1 MREAAMRVRA
11 LAGLLLLAA
20 ASAVRAAPIPDRPA
34 ARPAC
39 EPYSDPREMR
49 YRTPAAKIVGRIA
62 PGSITE
68 PEADPP
74 EIGQV
79 LVFGTADLIAAKDGS
94 RTRISYAYWA
104 TADGCGGWEPA
115 QGRTYEF
122 DLADDKASDG
132 ALRVMQYGNLIGAS
146 R

>member
-1 MREAAMRVRA
+1 MRARGWTAALLFA
-11 LAGLLLLAA
+11 AG
-20 ASAVRAAPIPDRPA
+20 SAVQAAPIPERPA

-62 PGSITE
+62 PGSIA
-68 PEADPP
+68 EADTGPP

-79 LVFGTADLIAAKDGS
+79 LVFGNAELIAAKDGT
-94 RTRISYAYWA
+94 RTRISYAYWN
-104 TADGCGGWEPA
+104 TAEGCGGWGPA

-122 DLADDKASDG
+122 DLADDKAADG